1 MIRLA
6 ETRGK
11 LIAVCRGTE
20 PNANGPDNPICE
32 PPRSCTDA
40 RTIVPTA
47 SPTTVDS
54 CCGGMGCLRMST
66 TSIRI
71 VSFRC
76 WRLFWTID
84 ANYAIVDV
92 FTHKEFSGKEGNKP
106 WTRPPP

>member
-40 RTIVPTA
+40 GTIVPTA
-47 SPTTVDS
+47 SLTTVDS
-54 CCGGMGCLRMST
+54 CCGGMGCPGMSA

-76 WRLFWTID
+76 WRLFWTTKRKLC
-84 ANYAIVDV
+84 Y
-92 FTHKEFSGKEGNKP
+92 SGCVH
-106 WTRPPP
+106 T

>member
-32 PPRSCTDA
+32 PPSSCTDA

-54 CCGGMGCLRMST
+54 CC
-66 TSIRI
+66 
-71 VSFRC
+71 
-76 WRLFWTID
+76 
-84 ANYAIVDV
+84 VDV
-92 FTHKEFSGKEGNKP
+92 LPVLKHRDSNTYRVEVLHVMVEAFFP
-106 WTRPPP
+106 R

>member
-54 CCGGMGCLRMST
+54 LLRWNGMSEDERDKYTNRALP
-66 TSIRI
+66 
-71 VSFRC
+71 VLEAF
-76 WRLFWTID
+76 LD
-84 ANYAIVDV
+84 Y
-92 FTHKEFSGKEGNKP
+92 
-106 WTRPPP
+106 

>member
-11 LIAVCRGTE
+11 LIAVCRGME

-32 PPRSCTDA
+32 PPSSCTDE

-54 CCGGMGCLRMST
+54 CCGGMGMSEDERDKYT
-66 TSIRI
+66 NR
-71 VSFRC
+71 VLPVLEAF
-76 WRLFWTID
+76 LD
-84 ANYAIVDV
+84 Y
-92 FTHKEFSGKEGNKP
+92 
-106 WTRPPP
+106 